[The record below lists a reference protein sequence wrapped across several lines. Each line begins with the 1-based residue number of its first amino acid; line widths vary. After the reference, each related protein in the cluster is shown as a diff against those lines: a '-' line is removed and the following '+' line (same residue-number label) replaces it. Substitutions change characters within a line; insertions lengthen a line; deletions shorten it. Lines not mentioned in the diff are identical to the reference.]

1 MLLKIELNVLKEEW
15 KSLQKMLND
24 IISSNIP
31 DSSKLYDGTPLYGKI
46 NELSSIYSELM
57 RRTQDI
63 LRSAKVKVK
72 EEVFPRY
79 LSFPSMYDSDL
90 KQFYLS
96 GWKVVSFLNSMA
108 IECSKT
114 LTLINE
120 LVAEISL
127 SPPEEEEL
135 KTLENDI
142 KEKIEP
148 SFPLYSSELIQSIKS
163 LRKGEF
169 LASTLICG
177 RLLTVIIDKC
187 KKKLTQ
193 ERKVKQKLENVV
205 DFLKNR
211 GILSGEEREKILDS
225 IRLYRNKFAHE
236 IGTYPSIEETILIIS
251 GTTLLLKKIAE
262 NKDEFNFLV

>member
-1 MLLKIELNVLKEEW
+1 
-15 KSLQKMLND
+15 
-24 IISSNIP
+24 
-31 DSSKLYDGTPLYGKI
+31 LYDGTPLYGKI
-46 NELSSIYSELM
+46 NELSSIYSDLT

-79 LSFPSMYDSDL
+79 LIFPSTYDSDI
-90 KQFYLS
+90 KQFYIQ
-96 GWKVVSFLNSMA
+96 GWKAVSFLNSMA

-120 LVAEISL
+120 IVAEISL

-135 KTLENDI
+135 RALESDI

-148 SFPLYSSELIQSIKS
+148 LFPLYSTELIQSIKS

-177 RLLTVIIDKC
+177 RLVSVVIDKC
-187 KKKLTQ
+187 KKKLAQ
-193 ERKVKQKLENVV
+193 ERKVKQKFKDVI
-205 DFLKNR
+205 DFFKIK
-211 GILSGEEREKILDS
+211 GILSGEEGEKILEA

-251 GTTLLLKKIAE
+251 GTTLLLKKITE
-262 NKDEFNFLV
+262 NKDEFDFLVY